1 MNRQANERPGNAG
14 LFFVHRT
21 GAAAARVACC
31 AITGRMKRMDAR
43 VWSVMAVVAL
53 AGCSGRQAASAD
65 DAAKAAKATPVPSH
79 SNAATDAGAPRAA
92 TAGASRAASA
102 SASAGATAARG
113 PANVEDHFLEGER
126 LLMADGG
133 VSAEKRE
140 ALLGSDKAFAQVVG
154 QFERDASRRPE
165 VQDLTGLYKDAA
177 ARLIGKDGTLVS
189 FACGYSLCVGEIR
202 SRTEED
208 FSAWSEAFGLD
219 KASPVYSLTT
229 APMTWGRDQHGGRF
243 VFSVDPAANA
253 ITGQ

>member
-1 MNRQANERPGNAG
+1 
-14 LFFVHRT
+14 
-21 GAAAARVACC
+21 
-31 AITGRMKRMDAR
+31 MDVR
-43 VWSVMAVVAL
+43 VWSVMAVVVL
-53 AGCSGRQAASAD
+53 AGCSGSQAGSVDEMAEVPDAVALRSQSVAAS
-65 DAAKAAKATPVPSH
+65 
-79 SNAATDAGAPRAA
+79 DAGSPRAA
-92 TAGASRAASA
+92 TATATAT
-102 SASAGATAARG
+102 AGATAAHG
-113 PANVEDHFLEGER
+113 PANVDGHFLEGER

-133 VSAEKRE
+133 VSAQKSE
-140 ALLGSDKAFAQVVG
+140 AVLVSDKAFAQAID
-154 QFERDASRRPE
+154 QFERDASSRPE

-177 ARLIGKDGTLVS
+177 TRLIGRDGTLVA

-208 FSAWSEAFGLD
+208 FSAWSEAFGMD

>member
-1 MNRQANERPGNAG
+1 
-14 LFFVHRT
+14 
-21 GAAAARVACC
+21 
-31 AITGRMKRMDAR
+31 MDVR
-43 VWSVMAVVAL
+43 VWSVIAVVAL
-53 AGCSGRQAASAD
+53 AGCSGRQAGSAD
-65 DAAKAAKATPVPSH
+65 DAAEAAKAAPVPSH

-92 TAGASRAASA
+92 TAGASRAV

-113 PANVEDHFLEGER
+113 PSNVEDYFLEGER

-133 VSAEKRE
+133 VSAEKSE

-177 ARLIGKDGTLVS
+177 TRLIGKDGTLVS

-229 APMTWGRDQHGGRF
+229 APMTWGRDQQGGRF

-253 ITGQ
+253 ITGR